1 MAAVCATVIYNGLTL
16 DGTNG
21 FPSPTVTAE
30 TSFERFNN
38 DGPITT
44 IINNYSLDG
53 KISAVGYTALI
64 AKAITLKNAFSK
76 DGSLSIEGLMDGPVK
91 LNSFQLKPSENYW
104 TQTIDYSASLTYKT
118 TGNCPSSSGETI
130 ESYNNTWQIQPI
142 EEYNYFDGE
151 FGFSGG
157 TNYPAMRVTHTVS
170 AVGKYV
176 ATGTG
181 VVTPCSGPESITGY
195 AQIKFD
201 RAVACVKANF
211 NSNKLIEDSGSYYD
225 FLRTVDANTAEGS
238 YSITDSY
245 LYFVSGTGS
254 PPSPAKNYIDSC
266 TVEGSVDETA
276 LRTVV
281 VQGTVKGLNILKG
294 IPKFD
299 NPYALGSGTKISGG
313 FLDTANYKFKNAKL
327 GFDSI
332 KDGLYGRA
340 TSVNSGYIPSGCSF
354 FYGRNAGQNST
365 PTVYLN
371 PRPLNT
377 SIGYNPIQG
386 EVTYSFTYN
395 NRPANLL
402 DCSITESLTVNDI
415 YPTQQI
421 AEVFVI
427 GRKLGPVLQ
436 NLGTFS
442 SPTRQVTLD
451 VVLPRAS
458 SISGIIFPTNVYKQI
473 TGIIELF
480 NPKYAANMA
489 GSKDAQTIKS
499 FVRDDNESWD
509 PTGGRFTKSKTWI
522 YTKCQGTLEDLTNPN
537 VG

>member
-1 MAAVCATVIYNGLTL
+1 M
-16 DGTNG
+16 
-21 FPSPTVTAE
+21 
-30 TSFERFNN
+30 
-38 DGPITT
+38 
-44 IINNYSLDG
+44 
-53 KISAVGYTALI
+53 
-64 AKAITLKNAFSK
+64 
-76 DGSLSIEGLMDGPVK
+76 
-91 LNSFQLKPSENYW
+91 
-104 TQTIDYSASLTYKT
+104 
-118 TGNCPSSSGETI
+118 
-130 ESYNNTWQIQPI
+130 
-142 EEYNYFDGE
+142 
-151 FGFSGG
+151 
-157 TNYPAMRVTHTVS
+157 
-170 AVGKYV
+170 
-176 ATGTG
+176 
-181 VVTPCSGPESITGY
+181 
-195 AQIKFD
+195 
-201 RAVACVKANF
+201 
-211 NSNKLIEDSGSYYD
+211 EDSGTYYD
-225 FLRTVDANTAEGS
+225 FLRTVDANSAEGS

-245 LYFVSGTGS
+245 LYFVSGGS
-254 PPSPAKNYIDSC
+254 PNKNYIDTC
-266 TVEGSVDETA
+266 TVEGSIDETA

-281 VQGTVKGLNILKG
+281 VQGTIKGLNLLKG
-294 IPKFD
+294 FPKFEI
-299 NPYALGSGTKISGG
+299 PYALSGTGTKITG
-313 FLDTANYKFKNAKL
+313 FLDTGNYKFKNAKL

-332 KDGLYGRA
+332 KDSLYGRA
-340 TSVNSGYIPSGCSF
+340 TSANSGYIPSGCSF
-354 FYGRNAGQNST
+354 FYGKDIKKT

-371 PRPLNT
+371 PRPL
-377 SIGYNPIQG
+377 SVSVGYNPIQG

-402 DCSITESLTVNDI
+402 DCSITESLSVSDT

-442 SPTRQVTLD
+442 SPTRQVTFD

-473 TGIIELF
+473 TGVIELF

-489 GSKDAQTIKS
+489 GGVDAATIKS